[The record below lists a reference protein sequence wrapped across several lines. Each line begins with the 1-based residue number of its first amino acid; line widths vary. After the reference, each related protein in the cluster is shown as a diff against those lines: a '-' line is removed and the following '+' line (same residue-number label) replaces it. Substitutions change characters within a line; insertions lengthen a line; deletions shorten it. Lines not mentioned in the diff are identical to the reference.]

1 MKKSETIVQVFCL
14 ISVILGIGIGF
25 LLRLTIG
32 LKNKLLKDSMQIP
45 GNILLAILQMFAVPL
60 IVTSVLAGVT
70 GLNTKMSK
78 KIAIVTGAFVS
89 IATILA
95 SSYAMILVLSV
106 APGKGVDV
114 ASEEPEV
121 FIPFSMHLVFMD
133 LLRNLF
139 PENFLQAFFEQYKTE
154 IVHVTRDLMIYPSP
168 RNDTQMQLIG
178 TYVPGAN
185 ILGLI
190 IWSFTIG
197 VLINRVGHT
206 AQSTVKAIQYINDAI
221 KIIVRWF
228 MWYLPIGVLFLI
240 VDSVLAVE
248 DWGEAY
254 KLVKFVGVA
263 LVGLLTYGF
272 IIVPMVY
279 LAIVRENPYR
289 IFKHVSRA
297 LSTAFLIASST
308 AALPI
313 ALQCCEENVK
323 INKKILRL
331 MLPIIICINMNG
343 TAIYEVTASVFIAQI
358 NDIKLE
364 VSQIISICMSTAI
377 VTFGIAGVPVKG
389 AVGTIM
395 ILTAVGL
402 PAKDAVILVI
412 FEWLLDHFT
421 TLVNVLTNI
430 MCLSAVNRLWEKDL
444 QVLEE
449 QTRTDKVR
457 APSELDLD
465 LSCLEPD
472 DEPVPSATTQSEP
485 VLPQS

>member
-263 LVGLLTYGF
+263 LVG
-272 IIVPMVY
+272 
-279 LAIVRENPYR
+279 
-289 IFKHVSRA
+289 
-297 LSTAFLIASST
+297 
-308 AALPI
+308 
-313 ALQCCEENVK
+313 
-323 INKKILRL
+323 
-331 MLPIIICINMNG
+331 
-343 TAIYEVTASVFIAQI
+343 
-358 NDIKLE
+358 
-364 VSQIISICMSTAI
+364 MSTAI